1 MTTMT
6 PSDTRDLASDDAA
19 ERFIS
24 RLRKRNGTTS
34 NPRSSAPP
42 VLAPLATRELSD
54 LYRLVEKIQG
64 KPFSANALS
73 HGYSGAQINEITA
86 TLERLMQT
94 REVVYRVNQ
103 QYIASAAQADQYRI
117 EPAFKLQGSY
127 RNMNKL
133 AEKISPVMNAAE
145 LQQMIADHYLGEAQ
159 LLTTGAGENLLKLA
173 ELRGVMTDQQTA
185 LDADQARIPAQ

>member
-1 MTTMT
+1 M
-6 PSDTRDLASDDAA
+6 
-19 ERFIS
+19 
-24 RLRKRNGTTS
+24 
-34 NPRSSAPP
+34 
-42 VLAPLATRELSD
+42 LAPLATRELSD

-73 HGYSGAQINEITA
+73 HGYSGAEINEITA
-86 TLERLMQT
+86 TLERLTQT
-94 REVVYRVNQ
+94 REVVCRVNQ

-145 LQQMIADHYLGEAQ
+145 LQQMIADHMTASAATHRGRRCSRRWSGCRNACAHRALQGLPRAKPQPRPQ
-159 LLTTGAGENLLKLA
+159 LHS
-173 ELRGVMTDQQTA
+173 
-185 LDADQARIPAQ
+185 RIGCSAMPNNSCSCSKC